1 MFLNALNVFTSRL
14 LLDPREGSFG
24 LCCLMGCADNHNAL
38 NTPKQ
43 RQGFFLMS
51 LMSMI

>member
-14 LLDPREGSFG
+14 LLYPREGSFG
-24 LCCLMGCADNHNAL
+24 LCCLMGCADSHNAL

-43 RQGFFLMS
+43 RQVFF
-51 LMSMI
+51 